1 MEKRISDIQ
10 IIDALK
16 ETKIGVLGKPSD
28 WLIASDVD
36 YEKVKDKWGVSLI
49 DIDLEE
55 VKENIGGFFESDVTG
70 ILPGFPNANFKK
82 GVEQKD
88 IVDALKIYLGIKK
101 TVSDYGLSALTLRC
115 FDLLEPL
122 NNTGCLAL
130 ARLNDE
136 GIPAGCE
143 GDIPALFTMIV
154 NRLIT
159 GNAAFMA
166 NPSRIDV
173 ESNCI
178 TMAHCAVPMS
188 MVKSFGFKT
197 HFESGKGV
205 GIAGKLKK
213 GPVTVSKIHGPMLDR
228 FYVDVGSVTENTESE
243 ELCRTQIV
251 IKMDHGV
258 NYFFNGPLGNHH
270 IINNGRHANRFQEVM
285 ALFGAVKSGKPRR
298 TS

>member
-1 MEKRISDIQ
+1 
-10 IIDALK
+10 
-16 ETKIGVLGKPSD
+16 
-28 WLIASDVD
+28 
-36 YEKVKDKWGVSLI
+36 
-49 DIDLEE
+49 
-55 VKENIGGFFESDVTG
+55 
-70 ILPGFPNANFKK
+70 
-82 GVEQKD
+82 
-88 IVDALKIYLGIKK
+88 
-101 TVSDYGLSALTLRC
+101 
-115 FDLLEPL
+115 LEPL
-122 NNTGCLAL
+122 DNTGCLAL

-178 TMAHCAVPMS
+178 TMAHCTVPMS

-213 GPVTVSKIHGPMLDR
+213 GPVTVSKIHGHMLDH
-228 FYVDVGSVTENTESE
+228 FYVGEGFVTKNTESE
-243 ELCRTQIV
+243 GLCRTQIV
-251 IKMDHGV
+251 IKLDRGV
-258 NYFFNGPLGNHH
+258 NTFFNGPLGNHH
-270 IINNGRHANRFQEVM
+270 IINNGRQANRFKEVM
-285 ALFGAVKSGKPRR
+285 ALFDAVESGQLRR